1 MMFLNLLV
9 VFYYLLVSILFPIIF
24 IFVLWEILTM
34 LNGIYKIVKQI
45 VDDINSVSKLSHT
58 YNEPIDMTDN
68 IISRRRLRRIRKNGY
83 RSRSKTL

>member
-1 MMFLNLLV
+1 MMFLNLLA
-9 VFYYLLVSILFPIIF
+9 VFYYSLVSILFPIIF

-34 LNGIYKIVKQI
+34 LNAIYKIVKQI
-45 VDDINSVSKLSHT
+45 VDDINSVSKSSHT
-58 YNEPIDMTDN
+58 YNEPLDMTDN

>member
-34 LNGIYKIVKQI
+34 LNAIYKIVKQI
-45 VDDINSVSKLSHT
+45 VDDINSVSKALHT

>member
-1 MMFLNLLV
+1 MFLNLLA
-9 VFYYLLVSILFPIIF
+9 VFYYSLVSILFPIIF

-45 VDDINSVSKLSHT
+45 VDDINSVSKSSHT

-68 IISRRRLRRIRKNGY
+68 IISRQRLRRIRKTGY

>member
-1 MMFLNLLV
+1 MFLNLLA
-9 VFYYLLVSILFPIIF
+9 VFYYSLVSILFPIIF

-45 VDDINSVSKLSHT
+45 VDDINSVSKSSHT

-68 IISRRRLRRIRKNGY
+68 IISRQRLRRIRKNGY

>member
-1 MMFLNLLV
+1 MMFLNLLAI
-9 VFYYLLVSILFPIIF
+9 FYYLLVSILFPIIF

-68 IISRRRLRRIRKNGY
+68 IISRQRLRRIRKNGY

>member
-45 VDDINSVSKLSHT
+45 VDDINSVSKSSHT
-58 YNEPIDMTDN
+58 YNEPLDMTDN

>member
-1 MMFLNLLV
+1 MMFLNLLA
-9 VFYYLLVSILFPIIF
+9 VFYYLLVTILFPIVF

>member
-1 MMFLNLLV
+1 MFLNLLV
-9 VFYYLLVSILFPIIF
+9 VFYYLLVGILFPIIF
-24 IFVLWEILTM
+24 TFVLWEILIM

-45 VDDINSVSKLSHT
+45 VDDINSVSKASHK

-68 IISRRRLRRIRKNGY
+68 IISRQRLRRIRKTGY